1 MVSNSNRAGGQKGRQ
16 ERGQASQDRDPQS
29 RCGQRDEG
37 QVNMICL
44 GDRDMGL
51 QTVPNY
57 TFQKRQENWQFA
69 PVFTLPAPSLL

>member
-1 MVSNSNRAGGQKGRQ
+1 MVSNSNHAGGQKGRQ

-51 QTVPNY
+51 QTVPN
-57 TFQKRQENWQFA
+57 
-69 PVFTLPAPSLL
+69 